1 MTRGYR
7 FSTSIWRKKAFA
19 VVMLFVFLFS
29 LFEPTVALALTSGPS
44 QPEVQSFEPVGT
56 SDMVDLFSG
65 DFNYNIPLLDV
76 DGYPINISYHS
87 GVTMDQEA
95 SWVGLG
101 WNINPGVINRNVR
114 GIPDDFNGDVITKK
128 FNMKQNKTYG
138 VSFGV
143 GTELFGL
150 DFLKLSL
157 SMGIKYNNYTGV
169 GAEQSVNLSINCS
182 KSGDGPLTG
191 SLGLTS
197 SSDEGV
203 TIAPSVSM
211 QAKVGKNDQTSL
223 GINVGT
229 SFNTRAGLKGL
240 TISASVSQ
248 TSIIT
253 KTNSNSSKAAKTT
266 RSMGL
271 GGVSFDFT
279 QPTYTP
285 KVDLPLNHVS
295 FTGRFTI
302 GGEISGVNVFGFVS
316 GYYANQF
323 LSKKEIDNPAYGYL
337 NLDAGVKNSNSLL
350 DFNREKDGAYTKN
363 TPALPLP
370 IQTFD
375 TYSVSGQGVGGS
387 YRPYRSDLGYVCDP
401 NSSVTS
407 GSGTVGLELG
417 AGYLFKV
424 GVDVNANMVST
435 KTGNWKNEN
444 FAEQRM
450 NYQSKSNDPLFEKV
464 YFKEANE
471 KSVDSDP
478 EFLAKMGGL
487 DPQAIALRKAAYFYT
502 IADDKYLSQIPIQS
516 SNYRK
521 SREHRNQE
529 ISVLSQAE
537 AANFGF
543 DNPDSLNRNLTAP
556 AHHIAEVATYSTDGR
571 RYVYG
576 IGAYNK
582 IQKEVS
588 FATGGSVA
596 DPNTNLVPYSGTD
609 NSVSN
614 ELGTDYYFN
623 EVSTPQYAH
632 SYLLTAILSADYID
646 ADGVQGPSNGDFG
659 SWTKIH
665 YAKIDDFKWRTPVDA
680 NRASANEGL
689 RSIANDDKG
698 NYLYGEKELYYV
710 DRIETKNYIA
720 IFNLESRG
728 DAYGVIGENGGINTS
743 IQNGSRLL
751 RSISLYSKPDYYQNG
766 VNALP
771 IKKVNFEYD
780 YSLCKGVKN
789 ANYSSSYLTDSIDIN
804 HPGLNPDR
812 CGKLT
817 LRKIFFTY
825 QNSEKGRLS
834 PYQFDYSSVNPD
846 YSSIAYDRWGNYK
859 YTNGTSSASFSNFS
873 YVVQDKA
880 TADSTSSA
888 WTLNKI
894 SLPSGGTIN
903 VNFESDDYSFVQN
916 KPAAQMFV
924 IEGAGPNLNNLSNS
938 LVGNQRLYFKLQKRE
953 DGSVETDIH
962 KYIPSDT
969 SLIYFRFL
977 VNIANQTDS
986 GEYISGYAKIEESG
1000 TQVLPTG
1007 MHGYVKFKPIGLD
1020 KENGPNLENPV
1031 IRTAIQYARINLP
1044 KSLWNQPSNVDNK
1057 NFGLELIKAL
1067 VESYSVLK
1075 ELVYGPNTNAF
1086 NNHHCET
1093 FVQNKSWIR
1102 LNNPI
1107 QKKYGGGCRVKSI
1120 ALNNEWSSMTASLEN
1135 ESVYGQEYDYRLDD
1149 GSSSGVAAYE
1159 PLLGGDENPLR
1170 VPYYYSID
1178 KLWVPDDQQYMEE
1191 PFGEGLY
1198 PGASVGYGRVTV
1210 KNLQHAGLHKHA
1222 TGKVVHEFYTAKDF
1236 PTISRKTEVSSV
1248 RDKTNPWSFA
1258 SIFHIDSRDYMTA
1271 SQGFSVEVNDMHG
1284 KSKSQMVYAEG
1295 QREPISSIEY
1305 RYKQVPYGAGSA
1317 KLENQATVILPD
1329 GSVSNRN
1336 IGLNVDMVSDFRESK
1351 TNSISAGVQLNLDG
1365 FSLVIIPLITIP
1377 AILPSMARSRVQFRS
1392 AVTTKLIQRFGL
1404 IDEVIAKDLGST
1416 VSTKNLAY
1424 DSESGEVILTQTTQD
1439 FNDPVYSYTFPAYW
1453 YYDGMA
1459 PTSRNQ
1465 GAILR
1470 NVEILPGSEST
1481 FIISDAKSIFTPGD
1495 ELALYPIGGSPVR
1508 AWVNKVGTGT
1518 VTLIDHFGNNIPA
1531 GILASLKIIRS
1542 GHRNQ
1547 QSLPM
1552 AQITTLVN
1560 PLQSIFSNAYSKV
1573 VSASAIEYSNSWKT
1587 FCDCFDNSTSG
1598 SNTLIASTNPYIL
1611 GTKGYWKP
1619 QKSYLYLTDRTQ
1631 AKYNN
1636 NTNIRRDGIFTAFTP
1651 FYKFSEGKWVMD
1663 YSNWTYTS
1671 EVTEFSP
1678 FGQEL
1683 ENRDALGKY
1692 SAATFGFNQTLST
1705 SVSANSRYSDIGFD
1719 SFEDYGYSECADNHF
1734 KVTPVS
1740 SALPRISHVAHSGRN
1755 SLKVNVSDS
1764 VVISK
1769 QLKAICDVQPDCD
1782 LNLCYEIDNLSIGH
1796 PLEIFVNQV
1805 STLSGGSP
1813 FSIEWEVTGGVGQKS
1828 IVLIQNGIAF
1838 TNALTPGESF
1848 FLDLTFTFQDGCIV
1862 RKHLN
1867 IKKEM
1872 SQQVIISGINLC
1884 VKS

>member
-1 MTRGYR
+1 MTRGNSNAKS
-7 FSTSIWRKKAFA
+7 FFRKKACALF
-19 VVMLFVFLFS
+19 MLFVFLFS
-29 LFEPTVALALTSGPS
+29 LFEPSVALALTSGPS

-87 GVTMDQEA
+87 GITMDQEA

-114 GIPDDFNGDVITKK
+114 GIPDDFKGDVITKK
-128 FNMKQNKTYG
+128 FNMKQNQTYG

-157 SMGIKYNNYTGV
+157 SMGIKYNNYTGI
-169 GAEQSVNLSINCS
+169 GAEQSVNLSINCAS
-182 KSGDGPLTG
+182 SGKGPLTG

-197 SSDEGV
+197 SSDDGV

-211 QAKVGKNDQTSL
+211 QANVSKADKISL
-223 GINVGT
+223 GVNIGT

-240 TISASVSQ
+240 TISANLSQ
-248 TSIIT
+248 TSNVKKTSGKTT
-253 KTNSNSSKAAKTT
+253 KTGERV
-266 RSMGL
+266 RSMGI
-271 GGVSFDFT
+271 GSVAFDFT

-302 GGEISGVNVFGFVS
+302 GGEIAGINVFGFVS

-323 LSKKEIDNPAYGYL
+323 LSKKKIDNPAFGYL
-337 NLDAGVKNSNSLL
+337 NLDEGIKNTNSLL
-350 DFNREKDGAYTKN
+350 DFNREKDGSYTKS

-417 AGYLFKV
+417 VGNIFKV
-424 GVDVNANMVST
+424 GVDINANMVST
-435 KTGNWKNEN
+435 KSGNWKDEN
-444 FAEQRM
+444 FAQQRLQ
-450 NYQSKSNDPLFEKV
+450 YKSNPKDPLYEKV

-478 EFLAKMGGL
+478 DFLAKMGGT

-502 IADDKYLSQIPIQS
+502 IADDKYASQVPIQS
-516 SNYRK
+516 TNYRK

-529 ISVLSQAE
+529 ISMLSKAE
-537 AANFGF
+537 VASFGY
-543 DNPDSLNRNLTAP
+543 DNPDSLNRNPDAP
-556 AHHIAEVATYSTDGR
+556 AHHTAEIATYSTDGR
-571 RYVYG
+571 RYIYG
-576 IGAYNK
+576 LAAYNK
-582 IQKEVS
+582 AQKEVS
-588 FATGGSVA
+588 FATGGNAIDTS
-596 DPNTNLVPYSGTD
+596 TNLVSYSGTD
-609 NSVSN
+609 NSESN
-614 ELGTDYYFN
+614 ELGTDHYFN
-623 EVSTPQYAH
+623 EVSTPQFAH
-632 SYLLTAILSADYID
+632 GYLLTAVLSADYID

-665 YAKIDDFKWRTPVDA
+665 YAKIDNFKWRTPIEA
-680 NRASANEGL
+680 NRASNNEGL
-689 RSIANDDKG
+689 RTVTNDDKG

-710 DRIETKNYIA
+710 DRIETKNYVA
-720 IFNLESRG
+720 IFNLEARG
-728 DAYGVIGENGGINTS
+728 DAYGVTGENGGVNSS

-789 ANYSSSYLTDSIDIN
+789 SNYSSSYLSDPIDKEQ
-804 HPGLNPDR
+804 PSLTPDR

-825 QNSEKGRLS
+825 QKSEKGRLS
-834 PYQFDYSSVNPD
+834 PYQFDYSGVNPD

-859 YTNGTSSASFSNFS
+859 YTNGNCSSSFSNFS
-873 YVVQDKA
+873 YVVQDKGI
-880 TADSTSSA
+880 ADSTSSA
-888 WTLNKI
+888 WTLKTI
-894 SLPSGGTIN
+894 GLPSGGTIN

-924 IEGAGPNLNNLSNS
+924 IEGAGASLDNS
-938 LVGNQRLYFKLQKRE
+938 LTGNQKLYFKLQKRE
-953 DGSVETDIH
+953 DGTNEIDINKYVPTD
-962 KYIPSDT
+962 S

-977 VNIANQTDS
+977 VHIVDQSDS
-986 GEYISGYAKIEESG
+986 GEYISGYAKIKDRGIETLSSG
-1000 TQVLPTG
+1000 QYGFVQFEP
-1007 MHGYVKFKPIGLD
+1007 VGLD
-1020 KENGPNLENPV
+1020 SDNGSNPQNPI

-1044 KSLWNQPSNVDNK
+1044 KSLWSQPSNVDNK

-1067 VESYSVLK
+1067 IESYSVLN
-1075 ELVYGPNTNAF
+1075 ELVVGPNTNAF
-1086 NNHHCET
+1086 NHHRCET
-1093 FVQNKSWIR
+1093 FVKNKSWIR

-1120 ALNNEWSSMTASLEN
+1120 SLNNEWRSMTDTLEAV
-1135 ESVYGQEYDYRLDD
+1135 SIYGQEYDYRLDD

-1198 PGASVGYGRVTV
+1198 PGASVGYARVTV
-1210 KNLQHAGLHKHA
+1210 RNLQHEDLHRHA
-1222 TGKVVHEFYTAKDF
+1222 TGKVVHEFYTSKDF

-1284 KSKSQMVYAEG
+1284 KPKSQMVYSEG

-1305 RYKQVPYGAGSA
+1305 KYKQVPYGTGSA
-1317 KLENQATVILPD
+1317 KLENQATVIFQD

-1351 TNSISAGVQLNLDG
+1351 TNSMSAGVQLNLDG

-1404 IDEVIAKDLGST
+1404 IDEIIAKDLGST

-1465 GAILR
+1465 GAVLK
-1470 NVEILPGSEST
+1470 NVEILSGSESA
-1481 FIISDAKSIFTPGD
+1481 FNISDAKSIFTPGD
-1495 ELALYPIGGSPVR
+1495 ELALYTSGGSPVR
-1508 AWVNKVGTGT
+1508 AWVNKVTAGA

-1531 GILASLKIIRS
+1531 GILSSLKIIRS

-1552 AQITTLVN
+1552 AQLTTLVN

-1587 FCDCFDNSTSG
+1587 FCNCFDNSSSG

-1651 FYKFSEGKWVMD
+1651 FYKFSEGRWIMD

-1678 FGQEL
+1678 FGPEL

-1734 KVTPVS
+1734 KITPVS
-1740 SALPRISHVAHSGRN
+1740 NALPRISHVAHSGRN
-1755 SLKVNVSDS
+1755 SLKVNANDS

-1782 LNLCYEIDNLSIGH
+1782 VNLCYEIDNLSAGH
-1796 PLEIFVNQV
+1796 PLEIFVNQI
-1805 STLSGGSP
+1805 STLNGDSP
-1813 FSIEWEVTGGVGQKS
+1813 FSLEWEVTGGVGQKS
-1828 IVLIQNGIAF
+1828 IVLIQNGLAF
-1838 TNALTPGESF
+1838 TDALTPGESF

-1862 RKHLN
+1862 HKHLN

-1872 SQQVIISGINLC
+1872 SQQVIVSGTNLC